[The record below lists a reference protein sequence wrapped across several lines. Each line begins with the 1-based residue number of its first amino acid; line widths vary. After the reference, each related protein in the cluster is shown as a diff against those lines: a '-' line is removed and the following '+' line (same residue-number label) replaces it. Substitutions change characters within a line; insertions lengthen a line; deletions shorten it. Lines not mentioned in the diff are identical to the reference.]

1 MPLGLLLDIRP
12 AQPQV
17 VQGRI
22 TEAGQFLALAVQLQP
37 TRRAL
42 QGGMPQVV
50 QGKGRLLDA
59 ADMTFHREALRVDG
73 LSFNPGIR
81 SIQRMFLMPS
91 ISEID
96 AMSQYQSLD
105 ADVLRTFV
113 AIAEQGG
120 FTRAGEVVNRT
131 QSAVSM
137 QMKRLEEDI
146 LQRQLFERDG
156 RQVRLTAEGQVLL
169 GYARRILKLH
179 GEVFNTLRMPHMVGV
194 VRIGT
199 PDDYA
204 MRFLPTILSSFAQAY
219 PLVQVEVHCD
229 SSKQLMLR
237 QDLDLTIVTREPGN
251 EIGQLLRQER
261 LVWAAAEGFCPQEQ
275 RPMPVALF
283 NTDCFC
289 RAWTCNALE
298 AQGID
303 YRIAYTSPSLAAI
316 FAIVTAGLAVTAQ
329 LQSLIGGNIRILGE
343 SEGLPQLPVANV
355 MLVRSTQNPS
365 PITDCMADYIV
376 EGFK

>member
-1 MPLGLLLDIRP
+1 
-12 AQPQV
+12 
-17 VQGRI
+17 
-22 TEAGQFLALAVQLQP
+22 
-37 TRRAL
+37 
-42 QGGMPQVV
+42 
-50 QGKGRLLDA
+50 
-59 ADMTFHREALRVDG
+59 
-73 LSFNPGIR
+73 
-81 SIQRMFLMPS
+81 
-91 ISEID
+91 
-96 AMSQYQSLD
+96 MSQYQSLD

-179 GEVFNTLRMPHMVGV
+179 GEVFNTLRMPHMVGL

-251 EIGQLLRQER
+251 EVGQLLRQER
-261 LVWAAAEGFCPQEQ
+261 LVWAAAEGFLPTGTATDAGGAVQHRLLLPGLDLQCPGSTRYRLPHCLYQPQ
-275 RPMPVALF
+275 PGGDLCHCHGRVGRDGAAAKP
-283 NTDCFC
+283 
-289 RAWTCNALE
+289 
-298 AQGID
+298 D
-303 YRIAYTSPSLAAI
+303 YREHPHT
-316 FAIVTAGLAVTAQ
+316 G
-329 LQSLIGGNIRILGE
+329 
-343 SEGLPQLPVANV
+343 
-355 MLVRSTQNPS
+355 
-365 PITDCMADYIV
+365 
-376 EGFK
+376 

>member
-1 MPLGLLLDIRP
+1 LLPDL
-12 AQPQV
+12 
-17 VQGRI
+17 
-22 TEAGQFLALAVQLQP
+22 
-37 TRRAL
+37 
-42 QGGMPQVV
+42 
-50 QGKGRLLDA
+50 
-59 ADMTFHREALRVDG
+59 
-73 LSFNPGIR
+73 R
-81 SIQRMFLMPS
+81 SIQRMFLMPC

-105 ADVLRTFV
+105 SDVLRTFV

-169 GYARRILKLH
+169 GYARRILKLQ

-219 PLVQVEVHCD
+219 PLIQVEVHCD

-251 EIGQLLRQER
+251 EIGELLRQER
-261 LVWAAAEGFCPQEQ
+261 LV
-275 RPMPVALF
+275 
-283 NTDCFC
+283 
-289 RAWTCNALE
+289 
-298 AQGID
+298 
-303 YRIAYTSPSLAAI
+303 
-316 FAIVTAGLAVTAQ
+316 
-329 LQSLIGGNIRILGE
+329 
-343 SEGLPQLPVANV
+343 
-355 MLVRSTQNPS
+355 
-365 PITDCMADYIV
+365 
-376 EGFK
+376 

>member
-1 MPLGLLLDIRP
+1 
-12 AQPQV
+12 
-17 VQGRI
+17 
-22 TEAGQFLALAVQLQP
+22 
-37 TRRAL
+37 
-42 QGGMPQVV
+42 
-50 QGKGRLLDA
+50 
-59 ADMTFHREALRVDG
+59 
-73 LSFNPGIR
+73 
-81 SIQRMFLMPS
+81 
-91 ISEID
+91 
-96 AMSQYQSLD
+96 MSQYQSLD

-179 GEVFNTLRMPHMVGV
+179 GEVFNTLRMPHMVGL

-261 LVWAAAEGFCPQEQ
+261 LVWAAAEGFCPHEQ

-343 SEGLPQLPVANV
+343 SEGLPQ
-355 MLVRSTQNPS
+355 
-365 PITDCMADYIV
+365 
-376 EGFK
+376 